1 MAEWNKPDRET
12 QILYGN
18 IYMQNLKKI
27 KVDFTE
33 TEWNRQGIVG
43 GRNRQVQIKGYNLS
57 IIGRITCKD
66 SDYC

>member
-1 MAEWNKPDRET
+1 MAKWNKPDRET